1 MLFLSNEGLLG
12 TICFYCDIYIPKINT
27 IYEVK
32 STWTYKK
39 DIEKIN
45 LTKQACID
53 AGYLFE
59 LYVYNSKGVK
69 QEI

>member
-1 MLFLSNEGLLG
+1 MTKICYDKDLLQEVL
-12 TICFYCDIYIPKINT
+12 NT

-32 STWTYKK
+32 SIYTH
-39 DIEKIN
+39 DIAKEKIN

-59 LYVYNSKGVK
+59 IYVYDGKGIRY
-69 QEI
+69 EI